1 MTMARIEMPRLS
13 DSMEEGT
20 VVSWLVADG
29 DQVSRGE
36 EFVEIETDKAQM
48 PFEAEQ
54 EGVLRHLVPAG
65 TTLAVGAPLATI
77 GEDEEAGSE
86 AAAPARAEGRPP
98 AASPVARRTARE
110 LGVDLAAVEGSG
122 PGGRIVKEDVVR
134 AAGTDADAEPD
145 ADAHAQSA
153 PSAPPP
159 LPPTTAAVGAKGAVT
174 RTPLSRTQ
182 QTVARRM
189 AESRATVPDFSVSV
203 DVDMEEALALRAALA
218 ARDVK
223 VTVNDLLVRASAVAL
238 TRHPRVNGSYRDG
251 QIETYERVNVGVA
264 VAAHDALV
272 VPTVFDADR
281 RTLTEI
287 AGEVRRLAGAVRD
300 GTITPPDL
308 AGGTFT
314 ISNLGMYGVAAFAGI
329 VNQPQAAILCAGAI
343 APTTVA
349 AGDGTCATRRTMRLT
364 LVSDHRILYGADAA
378 AFLAELRGLLETP
391 AAALA

>member
-29 DQVSRGE
+29 EQVTGGQ

-54 EGVLRHLVPAG
+54 DGVLRQLVPAG
-65 TTLAVGAPLATI
+65 TTLPVGAPLATI
-77 GEDEEAGSE
+77 GEGGAPEEPVAS
-86 AAAPARAEGRPP
+86 AASSDDGRP
-98 AASPVARRTARE
+98 AASPVARRIARE
-110 LGVDLAAVEGSG
+110 LGVELAAVTGSG

-134 AAGTDADAEPD
+134 AAAAGAPAAAHPAAPSDAPAAVAAAAPD
-145 ADAHAQSA
+145 AAV
-153 PSAPPP
+153 
-159 LPPTTAAVGAKGAVT
+159 VGAKGAVT
-174 RTPLSRTQ
+174 RTPLSRVQ

-203 DVDMEEALALRAALA
+203 DVDMEQALALRGALA
-218 ARDVK
+218 ERDVRF
-223 VTVNDLLVRASAVAL
+223 TVNDLLIRATAVAL

-251 QIETYERVNVGVA
+251 QIETYARVNVGVA
-264 VAAHDALV
+264 VAADDALV

-287 AGEVRRLAGAVRD
+287 AAEVRRLAGAVRD
-300 GTITPPDL
+300 GTITPPEL

-314 ISNLGMYGVAAFAGI
+314 ISNLGMYGVAEFAGI

-343 APTTVA
+343 AA
-349 AGDGTCATRRTMRLT
+349 RTMRLT

-378 AFLAELRGLLETP
+378 SFLAELRGLLETP
-391 AAALA
+391 ATALA